1 MDPCEEYDLLAISMY
16 PSYPTSQ
23 MEGAVIGQAFWA
35 KGLT

>member
-1 MDPCEEYDLLAISMY
+1 MGQYEEYDLLAISMY
-16 PSYPTSQ
+16 PSSPTSQ